1 MSSSVCDGAK
11 RPRMN
16 GPFPA
21 EDDLF
26 VFERNL
32 ELNEAFLDLGLNL
45 GVIPGL
51 SGPGRK
57 F

>member
-21 EDDLF
+21 EYDLF